1 MSTNGNT
8 WTTPKHIKANEW
20 TSSIHGWRKV
30 TYGNGR
36 FIAVG
41 DNGYVSTST
50 DGVNW
55 TTPKQVNS
63 KTLYGAT
70 YGNGYYYISGRQ
82 YIGKSTDGN
91 NWTQVSSSLIQYADI
106 AYGNGCLVVTSNAQR
121 GTVYVSSDNGNT
133 WTKKERLLS
142 STNIFNNQ
150 NSITYGNGIFIA
162 SSYMEVVTSETGID
176 WNSPKTI
183 GSPYIVCCKYCN
195 GAFVIGFRDGSVSV
209 SNDGK
214 SWTDRIQLN
223 DENGEPIE
231 TDINGV
237 CGMQ

>member
-8 WTTPKHIKANEW
+8 WTTPKQIKANEW

-70 YGNGYYYISGRQ
+70 YGNG
-82 YIGKSTDGN
+82 
-91 NWTQVSSSLIQYADI
+91 
-106 AYGNGCLVVTSNAQR
+106 
-121 GTVYVSSDNGNT
+121 
-133 WTKKERLLS
+133 
-142 STNIFNNQ
+142 
-150 NSITYGNGIFIA
+150 
-162 SSYMEVVTSETGID
+162 
-176 WNSPKTI
+176 
-183 GSPYIVCCKYCN
+183 
-195 GAFVIGFRDGSVSV
+195 
-209 SNDGK
+209 
-214 SWTDRIQLN
+214 
-223 DENGEPIE
+223 
-231 TDINGV
+231 
-237 CGMQ
+237 